1 MHNRID
7 TDLARRMA
15 EAMNVLVTDALPS
28 VALISSGDR
37 GVGTGIVWRRDGV
50 LVTNAHVVMY
60 GPRALRQVSVT
71 LQDGRQEAAVVVSA
85 DPQVDLAVL
94 RVVNDHLPHVRVGDS
109 RRLRV
114 GQMVFALG
122 NPWGERNVATAGVIS
137 GLGEAYAADGR
148 RIRVIRLD
156 ARLAPGNSGGPLLD
170 AQGAVIGMNTLVV
183 GGDMGVALPAH
194 EIDALVRETFDRQ
207 VMLGV
212 GVRPV
217 PLNDALRRQAADGQ
231 TTGLLVVEIRPG
243 APAAAAG
250 VQSGDLLMTLNDMPL
265 TGSRVLMRAML
276 EHGAGERVT
285 LTLVRGGERRQLNLN
300 LAPLERAA

>member
-1 MHNRID
+1 
-7 TDLARRMA
+7 
-15 EAMNVLVTDALPS
+15 
-28 VALISSGDR
+28 
-37 GVGTGIVWRRDGV
+37 
-50 LVTNAHVVMY
+50 
-60 GPRALRQVSVT
+60 VT

-250 VQSGDLLMTLNDMPL
+250 VQPGDLLMTLNDMPL
-265 TGSRVLMRAML
+265 TGSRVLMRALL

>member
-250 VQSGDLLMTLNDMPL
+250 VQSGDLLMTLND
-265 TGSRVLMRAML
+265 
-276 EHGAGERVT
+276 
-285 LTLVRGGERRQLNLN
+285 
-300 LAPLERAA
+300 